1 MKQKKM
7 LDYKK
12 CVAIVFS
19 ITLICAVVYSVSR
32 YRLKN
37 VNGLNGK
44 PSYSISRQIQY
55 SFTIT
60 NKTANPVKNA
70 EFITYG
76 PVKKTPIQWCEKIKA
91 SHEYNLVT
99 DKFANQVL
107 IFKFDVIPPHG
118 TKIITITADLKLSKT
133 PNKVKA
139 NNIDLF
145 LVPQKY
151 VESNHDDIRKTALG
165 FKSERPIQTAEKLF
179 KWVSTHLV
187 YTGYAGNERGALFA
201 MKNKQGDC
209 TEYMHLYAAMCRA
222 SQIPARCMAGY
233 IVTKNSI
240 LKPGG
245 FHNWAQI
252 YLGDT
257 WETID
262 PQNKVFLKN
271 PSHYI
276 AMQVIAGNQL
286 NPMGDHHR
294 FRINGSGLKVRMNG

>member
-1 MKQKKM
+1 MKQEMM
-7 LDYKK
+7 LGYKK
-12 CVAIVFS
+12 YVAIVFS
-19 ITLICAVVYSVSR
+19 FLLIFAVVYSFSR
-32 YRLKN
+32 YRQKK
-37 VNGLNGK
+37 VNGLDEES
-44 PSYSISRQIQY
+44 SYPVSRQIQY

-60 NKTANPVKNA
+60 NKTANPVKNV
-70 EFITYG
+70 EFTTYG
-76 PVKKTPIQWCEKIKA
+76 PVEKTPIQWCEQIKT
-91 SHEYNLVT
+91 SHEYDLVI
-99 DKFANQVL
+99 DELGNQVL

-118 TKIITITADLKLSKT
+118 TKIIAITANLKLSKT
-133 PNKVKA
+133 PNKVKVR
-139 NNIDLF
+139 NIDLF
-145 LVPQKY
+145 LGPQKY

-165 FKSERPIQTAEKLF
+165 FKSERPAQTAEKLF
-179 KWVSTHLV
+179 KWVSTHLI
-187 YTGYAGNERGALFA
+187 YTGYAENDRGALFA
-201 MKNKQGDC
+201 LKNKKGDC
-209 TEYMHLYAAMCRA
+209 TEYMYLYAALCRA
-222 SQIPARCMAGY
+222 NQIPAQCMAGY

-276 AMQVIAGNQL
+276 AMQVIAKDQL

-294 FRINGSGLKVRMNG
+294 FRINSSGLKVRMNG